1 MKFSQSFALGAV
13 LTALCITQV
22 GQAQTHGRN
31 SFALVGVTNNGFENF
46 ALRGLDGD
54 YSDTGGYVQAMGTG
68 SYNGMN
74 RNEES
79 GTMSF
84 SGFGSANGQYGIL
97 KTYGWG
103 AVSNSFYNS
112 SNEIYYNP
120 DTDEVNP
127 NGTPDRFVSFGQAQ
141 YFDYFQYSSPTGNI
155 SAGVKVDFWYYVH
168 GTLSGDSAFHSIYV
182 ENDGDS
188 DTYLIQSNG
197 GTQNINEIW
206 TTKKFTIGADLALQH
221 STTIVSQFDNL
232 STEYWDDNSNV
243 EGTANFG
250 STITLGGMHL
260 YDENDNLI
268 SDWTMTS
275 LSGTDYEAVPEPT
288 TMILLGVGAV
298 AALKR
303 RKV

>member
-1 MKFSQSFALGAV
+1 MSAIFAG
-13 LTALCITQV
+13 LCLAQV
-22 GQAQTHGRN
+22 GHAQTHGRN
-31 SFALVGVTNNGFENF
+31 TFTVVGVTNNGFDTF
-46 ALRGLDGD
+46 ALRGIDAD
-54 YSDTGGYVQAMGTG
+54 YSETGGYVQASGTG
-68 SYNGMN
+68 SYSGLN
-74 RNEES
+74 RSDEL
-79 GTMSF
+79 GTMTY
-84 SGFGSANGQYGIL
+84 SGFGSANSQYGIL

-103 AVSNSFYNS
+103 SLSNSFYNS
-112 SNEIYYNP
+112 SNEVYYNP

-127 NGTPDRFVSFGQAQ
+127 NGTPDRFVTFGQAQ
-141 YFDYFQYSSPTGNI
+141 YSDYFQYSSPTGNI

-168 GTLSGDSAFHSIYV
+168 GTLSGDSAFHSILV

-188 DTYLIQSNG
+188 DLLLLESDGT
-197 GTQNINEIW
+197 TQNINQVW

-232 STEYWDDNSNV
+232 STKYWGDNTDL

-268 SDWTMTS
+268 TEWTMTA
-275 LSGTDYEAVPEPT
+275 LSGTDYQAVPEPFT
-288 TMILLGVGAV
+288 FIVLGAGAL

-303 RKV
+303 KRI